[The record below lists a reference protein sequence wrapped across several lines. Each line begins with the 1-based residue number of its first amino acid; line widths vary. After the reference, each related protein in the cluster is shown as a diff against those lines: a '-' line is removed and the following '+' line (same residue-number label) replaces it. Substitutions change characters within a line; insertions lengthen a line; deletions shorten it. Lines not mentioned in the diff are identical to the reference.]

1 VGSVVLESASEI
13 FKDIFKEAHLLIYGV
28 LLVVVVL
35 FLPEGIVGTLAAR
48 LRRRALFG
56 GIKASTT

>member
-1 VGSVVLESASEI
+1 
-13 FKDIFKEAHLLIYGV
+13 
-28 LLVVVVL
+28 VVVVL

-48 LRRRALFG
+48 LRRRAMFG